1 MKTSSASPKQKAKTM
16 NKTAILTLTAA
27 ALLSTTDAVAQLKYP
42 STAKDNT
49 VDEYFGEKVADPYRW
64 LENDTSAATAEW
76 VREENLVSRKY
87 LDNIPMRKAILKR
100 LKETVNYEKRGMAFE
115 RGGKWYAYRNDG
127 LQNQAVLYQMDSY
140 DAPVS
145 EWRVWLDPNTLST
158 DGTVA
163 LKNTT
168 FSHDGKYMAYVI
180 SRNGSDWEEIYVKD
194 VATGKTLDDHI
205 VWAKFT
211 NASWQGDGFYYSA
224 YDAPKSEL
232 SSKNEYQKVY
242 YHKLGTP
249 QSQDELVFR
258 SFEEPLM
265 FHMAYVSE
273 DERFVYMYQSGGDGN
288 VLLVKDTKS
297 ENPRFIRLNNSYDY
311 NFSPVGNDDKHIYI
325 YTNENAPMA
334 KVLVFDIDNLGV
346 GKGREFIAEGDAM
359 LSSLQMAGKNHFIV
373 NYEKDAASYA
383 YLLDMQGKNLGEILL
398 PGIGTAG
405 FSSSED
411 TDEVFYNFTSYTT
424 PGSIYSYD
432 MATGKSKLFWKP
444 NVKFD
449 SDRYITEQV
458 FYTSKDGTRVPMFIT
473 HKKGMKL
480 NGKNPTLL
488 YAYGGFNISLTP
500 SFNVNRIPFLE
511 NGGVYV
517 VANIRGGAEYGD
529 KWHRDGTK
537 MKKQNVF
544 DDFIAAAEYLI
555 ANKYTSSEKL
565 AIQGGSNGGL
575 LMGAVTNQR
584 PDLFR
589 AVIAQVGVMD
599 MLRYHLFTVGW
610 NWAPDY
616 GRSDDSKEMF
626 EYLRAYSPLH
636 NIKNDGTKYPAIL
649 VTTGDHDDRV
659 VPAHSF
665 KYAATLQAANTGD
678 QPKLIRI
685 DSKAGHGSGKPISK
699 IIDEAA
705 DYYAF
710 MMKNLGMKI
719 K

>member
-1 MKTSSASPKQKAKTM
+1 MKQKILLLTMAAIAAQGFAQSPIAYPKT
-16 NKTAILTLTAA
+16 KT
-27 ALLSTTDAVAQLKYP
+27 VNQ
-42 STAKDNT
+42 
-49 VDEYFGEKVADPYRW
+49 VDEYFGVKVADPYRW
-64 LENDTSAATAEW
+64 LEDDNSAETAAW
-76 VREENLVSRKY
+76 VEAENKVTQDYISK
-87 LDNIPMRKAILKR
+87 IPFRNA
-100 LKETVNYEKRGMAFE
+100 LKEKMMKLQNYEKMGIPFKHH
-115 RGGKWYAYRNDG
+115 GKYFFYKNNG
-127 LQNQAVLYQMDSY
+127 LQNQSVLYEMDSL
-140 DAPVS
+140 DGTPREV
-145 EWRVWLDPNTLST
+145 LDPNKLSD

-163 LKNTT
+163 LKSVD
-168 FSHDGKYMAYVI
+168 FSKDGRYMAYTI
-180 SRNGSDWEEIYVKD
+180 SRSGSDWNEIYVKD
-194 VATGKTLDDHI
+194 MKESKMLDDHI

-359 LSSLQMAGKNHFIV
+359 LKSLQMAGKNHFIV
-373 NYEKDAASYA
+373 NYEKDAASHA

-710 MMKNLGMKI
+710 IMKNLGMKI

>member
-1 MKTSSASPKQKAKTM
+1 MKQKLLLLTMAAIAAQGFAQSPIAYPKT
-16 NKTAILTLTAA
+16 KT
-27 ALLSTTDAVAQLKYP
+27 VNQ
-42 STAKDNT
+42 
-49 VDEYFGEKVADPYRW
+49 VDEYFGVKVADPYRW
-64 LENDTSAATAEW
+64 LEDDNSAETAAW
-76 VREENLVSRKY
+76 VEAENKVTQDYISK
-87 LDNIPMRKAILKR
+87 IPFRNA
-100 LKETVNYEKRGMAFE
+100 LKEKMMKLQNYEKMGIPFKHH
-115 RGGKWYAYRNDG
+115 GKYFFYKNNG
-127 LQNQAVLYQMDSY
+127 LQNQSVLYEMDSL
-140 DAPVS
+140 DGTPREV
-145 EWRVWLDPNTLST
+145 LDPNKLSD

-163 LKNTT
+163 LKSVD
-168 FSHDGKYMAYVI
+168 FSKDGRYMAYTI
-180 SRNGSDWEEIYVKD
+180 SRSGSDWNEIYVKD
-194 VATGKTLDDHI
+194 MKEGKMLDDHI

-232 SSKNEYQKVY
+232 LSKNEYQKVY

-359 LSSLQMAGKNHFIV
+359 LKSLQMAGKNHFIV
-373 NYEKDAASYA
+373 NYEKDAASHA

-405 FSSSED
+405 FRSSED

-488 YAYGGFNISLTP
+488 YAYGGFSISLTP

-678 QPKLIRI
+678 QPKLIRF

>member
-1 MKTSSASPKQKAKTM
+1 MAAIAAQGFAQSPIAYPKTKTV
-16 NKTAILTLTAA
+16 N
-27 ALLSTTDAVAQLKYP
+27 Q
-42 STAKDNT
+42 
-49 VDEYFGEKVADPYRW
+49 VDEYFGVKVADPYRW
-64 LENDTSAATAEW
+64 LEDDNSAETAAW
-76 VREENLVSRKY
+76 VEAENKVTQDYISK
-87 LDNIPMRKAILKR
+87 IPFRNA
-100 LKETVNYEKRGMAFE
+100 LKEKMMKLQNYEKMGIPFKHH
-115 RGGKWYAYRNDG
+115 GKYFFYKNNG
-127 LQNQAVLYQMDSY
+127 LQNQSVLYEMDSL
-140 DAPVS
+140 DGTPRKV
-145 EWRVWLDPNTLST
+145 LDPNKLSD

-163 LKNTT
+163 LKSVD
-168 FSHDGKYMAYVI
+168 FSKDGRYMAYTI
-180 SRNGSDWEEIYVKD
+180 SRSGSDWNEIYVKD
-194 VATGKTLDDHI
+194 MKDGKMLDDHI

-373 NYEKDAASYA
+373 NYEKDAASHA

-511 NGGVYV
+511 NGVVYV
-517 VANIRGGAEYGD
+517 VANIRGGA
-529 KWHRDGTK
+529 
-537 MKKQNVF
+537 
-544 DDFIAAAEYLI
+544 
-555 ANKYTSSEKL
+555 
-565 AIQGGSNGGL
+565 
-575 LMGAVTNQR
+575 
-584 PDLFR
+584 
-589 AVIAQVGVMD
+589 
-599 MLRYHLFTVGW
+599 
-610 NWAPDY
+610 
-616 GRSDDSKEMF
+616 
-626 EYLRAYSPLH
+626 
-636 NIKNDGTKYPAIL
+636 
-649 VTTGDHDDRV
+649 
-659 VPAHSF
+659 
-665 KYAATLQAANTGD
+665 
-678 QPKLIRI
+678 
-685 DSKAGHGSGKPISK
+685 
-699 IIDEAA
+699 
-705 DYYAF
+705 
-710 MMKNLGMKI
+710 
-719 K
+719 

>member
-1 MKTSSASPKQKAKTM
+1 MAAIAAQGFAQSPIAYPKTKTV
-16 NKTAILTLTAA
+16 N
-27 ALLSTTDAVAQLKYP
+27 Q
-42 STAKDNT
+42 
-49 VDEYFGEKVADPYRW
+49 VDEYFGVKVADPYRW
-64 LENDTSAATAEW
+64 LEDDNSAETAAW
-76 VREENLVSRKY
+76 VEAENKVTQDYISK
-87 LDNIPMRKAILKR
+87 IPFRNA
-100 LKETVNYEKRGMAFE
+100 LKEKMMKLQNYEKMGIPFKHH
-115 RGGKWYAYRNDG
+115 GKYYFYKNNG
-127 LQNQAVLYQMDSY
+127 LQNQSVLYEMDSL
-140 DAPVS
+140 DGTPREV
-145 EWRVWLDPNTLST
+145 LDPNKLSD

-163 LKNTT
+163 LKSVD
-168 FSHDGKYMAYVI
+168 FSKDGRYMAYTI
-180 SRNGSDWEEIYVKD
+180 SRSGSDWNEIYVKD
-194 VATGKTLDDHI
+194 MKEGKMLDDHI

-311 NFSPVGNDDKHIYI
+311 NFSPVGNDDKNIYI

-359 LSSLQMAGKNHFIV
+359 LKSLQMAGKNHFIV
-373 NYEKDAASYA
+373 NYEKDAASHA
-383 YLLDMQGKNLGEILL
+383 YLLDMQGKNFGEILL

-458 FYTSKDGTRVPMFIT
+458 FYTSKDGTRVPMFTT

>member
-1 MKTSSASPKQKAKTM
+1 MKQKLLLLTMAAIAAQGFAQSPIAYPKT
-16 NKTAILTLTAA
+16 KT
-27 ALLSTTDAVAQLKYP
+27 VNQ
-42 STAKDNT
+42 
-49 VDEYFGEKVADPYRW
+49 VDEYFGVKVADPYRW
-64 LENDTSAATAEW
+64 LEDDNSAETAAW
-76 VREENLVSRKY
+76 VEAENKVTQDYISK
-87 LDNIPMRKAILKR
+87 IPFRNA
-100 LKETVNYEKRGMAFE
+100 LKEKMMKLQNYEKMGIPFKHH
-115 RGGKWYAYRNDG
+115 GKYFFYKNNG
-127 LQNQAVLYQMDSY
+127 LQNQSVLYEMNSLDGT
-140 DAPVS
+140 PREV
-145 EWRVWLDPNTLST
+145 LDPNKLSD

-163 LKNTT
+163 LKSVD
-168 FSHDGKYMAYVI
+168 FSKDGRYMAYTI
-180 SRNGSDWEEIYVKD
+180 SRSGSDWNEIYVKD
-194 VATGKTLDDHI
+194 MKEGKMLDDHI

-311 NFSPVGNDDKHIYI
+311 NFSPVGNDDKRIYI

-359 LSSLQMAGKNHFIV
+359 LKSLQMAAKNHFIV
-373 NYEKDAASYA
+373 NYEKDAASHA

-610 NWAPDY
+610 NWASDY

-626 EYLRAYSPLH
+626 EYLRVYSPLH

>member
-1 MKTSSASPKQKAKTM
+1 MKQKLLLLTM
-16 NKTAILTLTAA
+16 AAI
-27 ALLSTTDAVAQLKYP
+27 VAQGFAQSPIAYP
-42 STAKDNT
+42 KTKTVNQ
-49 VDEYFGEKVADPYRW
+49 VDEYFGVKVADPYRW
-64 LENDTSAATAEW
+64 LEDDNSAETAAW
-76 VREENLVSRKY
+76 VEAENKVTQDYISK
-87 LDNIPMRKAILKR
+87 IPFRNA
-100 LKETVNYEKRGMAFE
+100 LKEKMMKLQNYEKMGIPFKHH
-115 RGGKWYAYRNDG
+115 GKYFFYKNNG
-127 LQNQAVLYQMDSY
+127 LQNQSVLYEMDSL
-140 DAPVS
+140 DGTPREV
-145 EWRVWLDPNTLST
+145 LDPNKLSD

-163 LKNTT
+163 LKSVD
-168 FSHDGKYMAYVI
+168 FSKDGRYMAYTI
-180 SRNGSDWEEIYVKD
+180 SRSGSDWNEIYVKD
-194 VATGKTLDDHI
+194 MKEGKMLDDHI

-325 YTNENAPMA
+325 YINENAPMA

-359 LSSLQMAGKNHFIV
+359 LKSLQMAGKNHFIV
-373 NYEKDAASYA
+373 NYEKDAASHA
-383 YLLDMQGKNLGEILL
+383 YLLDMQGKNLGEIQH

>member
-1 MKTSSASPKQKAKTM
+1 MKQKLLLLTM
-16 NKTAILTLTAA
+16 AAI
-27 ALLSTTDAVAQLKYP
+27 VAQGFAQSPIAYP
-42 STAKDNT
+42 KTKTVNQ
-49 VDEYFGEKVADPYRW
+49 VDEYFGVKVADPYRW
-64 LENDTSAATAEW
+64 LEDDNSAETEQW
-76 VREENLVSRKY
+76 VKAQNQVTQAYISK
-87 LDNIPMRKAILKR
+87 IPFRNALKDKMMA
-100 LKETVNYEKRGMAFE
+100 LQNYEKCGIPFKHH
-115 RGGKWYAYRNDG
+115 GKYFFYKNNG
-127 LQNQAVLYQMDSY
+127 LQNQSVLYEMDSL
-140 DAPVS
+140 DGTPREV
-145 EWRVWLDPNTLST
+145 LDPNKLSD

-163 LKNTT
+163 LQSVD
-168 FSHDGKYMAYVI
+168 FSKDGRYMAYTI
-180 SRNGSDWEEIYVKD
+180 SRSGSDWNEIFVKD
-194 VATGKTLDDHI
+194 LSTGELLPDHI

-211 NASWQGDGFYYSA
+211 NAQWQGDGFYYSA
-224 YDAPKSEL
+224 YDAPEREL

-297 ENPRFIRLNNSYDY
+297 ENPRFIRLNNSYDF

-359 LSSLQMAGKNHFIV
+359 LTSLQKAGKSHFIV
-373 NYEKDAASYA
+373 NYEKDAASHA

-398 PGIGTAG
+398 PGIGSAG

-599 MLRYHLFTVGW
+599 MLRYHLFTIGW

-626 EYLRAYSPLH
+626 EYLCAYSPLH
-636 NIKNDGTKYPAIL
+636 NIKNDGTPYPAIL

-665 KYAATLQAANTGD
+665 KYAAALQAANTGN

-685 DSKAGHGSGKPISK
+685 ESKAGHGGGKPISK
-699 IIDEAA
+699 VIDEAA

-710 MMKNLGMKI
+710 MMSNLGMKL

>member
-1 MKTSSASPKQKAKTM
+1 MAAIAAQGFAQSPIAYPKTKTV
-16 NKTAILTLTAA
+16 N
-27 ALLSTTDAVAQLKYP
+27 Q
-42 STAKDNT
+42 
-49 VDEYFGEKVADPYRW
+49 VDEYFGVKVADPYRW
-64 LENDTSAATAEW
+64 LEDDNSAETAAW
-76 VREENLVSRKY
+76 VEAENKVTQDYISK
-87 LDNIPMRKAILKR
+87 IPFRNA
-100 LKETVNYEKRGMAFE
+100 LKEKMMKLQNYEKMGIPFKHH
-115 RGGKWYAYRNDG
+115 GKYFFYKNNG
-127 LQNQAVLYQMDSY
+127 LQNQSVLYEMDSL
-140 DAPVS
+140 DGTPREV
-145 EWRVWLDPNTLST
+145 LDPNKLSD

-163 LKNTT
+163 LKSVD
-168 FSHDGKYMAYVI
+168 FSKDGRYMAYTI
-180 SRNGSDWEEIYVKD
+180 SRSGSDWNEIYVKD
-194 VATGKTLDDHI
+194 MKVGKMLDDHI

-311 NFSPVGNDDKHIYI
+311 NFSPVGNDEKHIYI
-325 YTNENAPMA
+325 YANENAPMA

-373 NYEKDAASYA
+373 NYEKDAASHA

-432 MATGKSKLFWKP
+432 MVTGKSKLFWKP

-626 EYLRAYSPLH
+626 EYLHAYSPLH

>member
-1 MKTSSASPKQKAKTM
+1 MKQKLLLLTMAAIAAQGFAQSPIAYPKT
-16 NKTAILTLTAA
+16 KT
-27 ALLSTTDAVAQLKYP
+27 VNQ
-42 STAKDNT
+42 
-49 VDEYFGEKVADPYRW
+49 VDEYFGVKVADPYRW
-64 LENDTSAATAEW
+64 LEDDNSAETAAW
-76 VREENLVSRKY
+76 VEAENKVTQDYISK
-87 LDNIPMRKAILKR
+87 IPFRNA
-100 LKETVNYEKRGMAFE
+100 LKEKMMKLQNYEKMGIPFKHH
-115 RGGKWYAYRNDG
+115 GKYFFYKNNG
-127 LQNQAVLYQMDSY
+127 LQNQSVLYEMDSL
-140 DAPVS
+140 DGTPREV
-145 EWRVWLDPNTLST
+145 LDPNKLSD

-163 LKNTT
+163 LKSVD
-168 FSHDGKYMAYVI
+168 FSKDGRYMAYTI
-180 SRNGSDWEEIYVKD
+180 SRSGSDWNEIYVKD
-194 VATGKTLDDHI
+194 MKEGKMLDDHI

-211 NASWQGDGFYYSA
+211 NASWLGDGFYYSA

-311 NFSPVGNDDKHIYI
+311 NFSPVGNDDKRIYI

-373 NYEKDAASYA
+373 NYEKDAASHA

-444 NVKFD
+444 NVKFE

-665 KYAATLQAANTGD
+665 KYAATLQVANTGD

>member
-1 MKTSSASPKQKAKTM
+1 MKQKLLLLTMAAIAAQGFAQSPIAYPKT
-16 NKTAILTLTAA
+16 KT
-27 ALLSTTDAVAQLKYP
+27 VNQ
-42 STAKDNT
+42 
-49 VDEYFGEKVADPYRW
+49 VDEYFGVKVADPYRW
-64 LENDTSAATAEW
+64 LEDDNSAETAAW
-76 VREENLVSRKY
+76 VEAENKVTQDYISK
-87 LDNIPMRKAILKR
+87 IPFRNA
-100 LKETVNYEKRGMAFE
+100 LKEKMMKLQNYEKMGIPFKHH
-115 RGGKWYAYRNDG
+115 GKYFFYKNNG
-127 LQNQAVLYQMDSY
+127 LQNQSVLYEMDSL
-140 DAPVS
+140 DGTPREV
-145 EWRVWLDPNTLST
+145 LDPNKLSD

-163 LKNTT
+163 LKSVD
-168 FSHDGKYMAYVI
+168 FSKDGRYMAYTI
-180 SRNGSDWEEIYVKD
+180 SRSGSDWNEIYVKD
-194 VATGKTLDDHI
+194 MKDGKMLDDHI

-325 YTNENAPMA
+325 YTNENVPMA

-373 NYEKDAASYA
+373 NYEKDAASHA
-383 YLLDMQGKNLGEILL
+383 YLLDMQGKNLGEIQL

-405 FSSSED
+405 FSTSED

>member
-1 MKTSSASPKQKAKTM
+1 MKQKLLLLTMAAIAAQGFAQSPIAYPKT
-16 NKTAILTLTAA
+16 KT
-27 ALLSTTDAVAQLKYP
+27 VNQ
-42 STAKDNT
+42 
-49 VDEYFGEKVADPYRW
+49 VDEYFGVKVADPYRW
-64 LENDTSAATAEW
+64 LEDDNSAETAAW
-76 VREENLVSRKY
+76 VEAENKVTQDYISK
-87 LDNIPMRKAILKR
+87 IPFRNA
-100 LKETVNYEKRGMAFE
+100 LKEKMMKLQNYEKMGIPFKHH
-115 RGGKWYAYRNDG
+115 GKYFFYKNNG
-127 LQNQAVLYQMDSY
+127 LQNQSVLYEMDSL
-140 DAPVS
+140 DGTPREV
-145 EWRVWLDPNTLST
+145 LDPNKLSD

-163 LKNTT
+163 LKSVD
-168 FSHDGKYMAYVI
+168 FSKDGRYMAYTI
-180 SRNGSDWEEIYVKD
+180 SRSGSDWNEIYVKD
-194 VATGKTLDDHI
+194 MKEGKMLDDHI

-334 KVLVFDIDNLGV
+334 KVPVFDIDNLGV

-359 LSSLQMAGKNHFIV
+359 LKSLQMAGKNHFIV
-373 NYEKDAASYA
+373 NYEKDAASHA
-383 YLLDMQGKNLGEILL
+383 YLLDMQGKNLGEIQL
-398 PGIGTAG
+398 PGIGPAG

>member
-1 MKTSSASPKQKAKTM
+1 MA
-16 NKTAILTLTAA
+16 AI
-27 ALLSTTDAVAQLKYP
+27 VAQGFAQSPIVYP
-42 STAKDNT
+42 KTKTVNQ
-49 VDEYFGEKVADPYRW
+49 VDEYFGVKVADPYRW
-64 LENDTSAATAEW
+64 LEDDNSAETAAW
-76 VREENLVSRKY
+76 VEAENKVTQDYISK
-87 LDNIPMRKAILKR
+87 IPFRNA
-100 LKETVNYEKRGMAFE
+100 LKEKMMKLQNYEKMGIPFKHH
-115 RGGKWYAYRNDG
+115 GKYFFYKNNG
-127 LQNQAVLYQMDSY
+127 LQNQSVLYEMDSL
-140 DAPVS
+140 DGTPREV
-145 EWRVWLDPNTLST
+145 LDPNKLSD

-163 LKNTT
+163 LKSVD
-168 FSHDGKYMAYVI
+168 FSKDGRYMAYTI
-180 SRNGSDWEEIYVKD
+180 SRNGSDWNEIYVKD
-194 VATGKTLDDHI
+194 MKEGKMLDDHI

-325 YTNENAPMA
+325 YANENAPMA

-373 NYEKDAASYA
+373 NYEKDAASHA

-575 LMGAVTNQR
+575 LMGVVTNQR

>member
-1 MKTSSASPKQKAKTM
+1 MKQSFLLLLMATTIASQGMAQSTIPYPKAKTV
-16 NKTAILTLTAA
+16 N
-27 ALLSTTDAVAQLKYP
+27 Q
-42 STAKDNT
+42 
-49 VDEYFGEKVADPYRW
+49 VDEYFGVKVADPYRW
-64 LENDTSAATAEW
+64 LEDDNSAETAAW
-76 VREENLVSRKY
+76 VEAENKVTQDYISK
-87 LDNIPMRKAILKR
+87 IPFRNALKDK
-100 LKETVNYEKRGMAFE
+100 LMKLQNYEKMGIPFKHH
-115 RGGKWYAYRNDG
+115 GKYYFYKNNG
-127 LQNQAVLYQMDSY
+127 LQNQSVLYEMDSL
-140 DAPVS
+140 DGTPREV
-145 EWRVWLDPNTLST
+145 LDPNKLSD

-163 LKNTT
+163 LKSVD
-168 FSHDGKYMAYVI
+168 FSKDGRYMAYTI
-180 SRNGSDWEEIYVKD
+180 SRSGSDWNEIYVKD
-194 VATGKTLDDHI
+194 MNSGKLLEDHI

-211 NASWQGDGFYYSA
+211 NASWQGNGFYYSA
-224 YDAPKSEL
+224 YDAPESEL

-265 FHMAYVSE
+265 FHMAAVSD
-273 DERFVYMYQSGGDGN
+273 DERFVYMLQSDGDGN
-288 VLLVKDTKS
+288 VLYVKDSKS
-297 ENPRFIRLNNSYDY
+297 ENPRFIRLNNSYDFD
-311 NFSPVGNDDKHIYI
+311 FSPIGNDDKHIFVQ
-325 YTNENAPMA
+325 TNENAPMA
-334 KVLVFDIDNLGV
+334 KVLAFDIDNLGL
-346 GKGREFIAEGDAM
+346 GKCRDFIAESDVM
-359 LSSLQMAGKNHFIV
+359 LTSLQMAGKNHFIV
-373 NYEKDAASYA
+373 NYEKDAASHA
-383 YLLDMQGKNLGEILL
+383 YLLDKQGKNLGEIEL
-398 PGIGTAG
+398 PGIGSVG
-405 FSSSED
+405 FSSNDE

-449 SDRYITEQV
+449 CDKYITEQI
-458 FYTSKDGTRVPMFIT
+458 FYTSKDGTRVPMFVT

-480 NGKNPTLL
+480 DGKNPTLL
-488 YAYGGFNISLTP
+488 YAYGGFNISLNP
-500 SFNVNRIPFLE
+500 SFSVNRIPFLE

-537 MKKQNVF
+537 LKKQNVF
-544 DDFIAAAEYLI
+544 DDFIAAAEFLI
-555 ANKYTSSEKL
+555 ANKYTSNDKL
-565 AIQGGSNGGL
+565 AIMGGSNGGL

-599 MLRYHLFTVGW
+599 MLRYHLFTIGW
-610 NWAPDY
+610 NWASDY

-636 NIKNDGTKYPAIL
+636 NIKNDGTAYPAIL

-665 KYAATLQAANTGD
+665 KYAATLQAANTGN

-699 IIDEAA
+699 VIDEAA

-710 MMKNLGMKI
+710 MMKNLGMKL

>member
-1 MKTSSASPKQKAKTM
+1 MKQKLLLLTMAAIAAQGFAQSPIAYPKT
-16 NKTAILTLTAA
+16 KT
-27 ALLSTTDAVAQLKYP
+27 VNQ
-42 STAKDNT
+42 
-49 VDEYFGEKVADPYRW
+49 VDEYFGVKVADPYRW
-64 LENDTSAATAEW
+64 LEDDNSAETAAW
-76 VREENLVSRKY
+76 VEAENKVTQDYISK
-87 LDNIPMRKAILKR
+87 IPFRNA
-100 LKETVNYEKRGMAFE
+100 LKEKMMKLQNYEKMGIPFKHH
-115 RGGKWYAYRNDG
+115 GKYFFYKNNG
-127 LQNQAVLYQMDSY
+127 LQNQSVLYEMDSLGGT
-140 DAPVS
+140 PREV
-145 EWRVWLDPNTLST
+145 LDPNKLSD

-163 LKNTT
+163 LKSVD
-168 FSHDGKYMAYVI
+168 FSKDGRYMAYTI
-180 SRNGSDWEEIYVKD
+180 SRSGSDWNEIYVKD
-194 VATGKTLDDHI
+194 MKEGKMLDDHI
-205 VWAKFT
+205 VWAKFA

-311 NFSPVGNDDKHIYI
+311 NFSPVGNDDKYIYI

-346 GKGREFIAEGDAM
+346 DKGREFIAEGDAM

-373 NYEKDAASYA
+373 NYEKDAASHA

-449 SDRYITEQV
+449 SDRYITKQV

>member
-1 MKTSSASPKQKAKTM
+1 MAAIAAQGFAQSPIAYPKTKTV
-16 NKTAILTLTAA
+16 N
-27 ALLSTTDAVAQLKYP
+27 Q
-42 STAKDNT
+42 
-49 VDEYFGEKVADPYRW
+49 VDEYFGVKVADPYRW
-64 LENDTSAATAEW
+64 LEDDNSAETAAW
-76 VREENLVSRKY
+76 VEAENKVTQDYISK
-87 LDNIPMRKAILKR
+87 IPFRNA
-100 LKETVNYEKRGMAFE
+100 LKEKMMKLQNYEKMGIPFKHH
-115 RGGKWYAYRNDG
+115 GKYFFYKNNG
-127 LQNQAVLYQMDSY
+127 LQNQSVLYEMDSL
-140 DAPVS
+140 DGTPREV
-145 EWRVWLDPNTLST
+145 LDPNKLSD

-163 LKNTT
+163 LKSVD
-168 FSHDGKYMAYVI
+168 FSKDGRYMAYTI
-180 SRNGSDWEEIYVKD
+180 SRSGSDWNEIYVKD
-194 VATGKTLDDHI
+194 MKEGKMLDDHI

-288 VLLVKDTKS
+288 MLLVKDTKS

-325 YTNENAPMA
+325 CTNENAPMA

-373 NYEKDAASYA
+373 NYEKDAASHA
-383 YLLDMQGKNLGEILL
+383 YLLDMQGKNLGEIQL

-473 HKKGMKL
+473 HKMGMKL

-488 YAYGGFNISLTP
+488 YAYGGFSISLTP

>member
-1 MKTSSASPKQKAKTM
+1 MKQKLLLLTMAAIAAQGFAQSPIAYPKT
-16 NKTAILTLTAA
+16 KT
-27 ALLSTTDAVAQLKYP
+27 VNQ
-42 STAKDNT
+42 
-49 VDEYFGEKVADPYRW
+49 VDEYFGVKVADPYRW
-64 LENDTSAATAEW
+64 LEDDNSAETAAW
-76 VREENLVSRKY
+76 VEAENKVTQDYISK
-87 LDNIPMRKAILKR
+87 IPFRNA
-100 LKETVNYEKRGMAFE
+100 LKEKMMKLQNYEKMGIPFKHH
-115 RGGKWYAYRNDG
+115 GKYFFYKNNG
-127 LQNQAVLYQMDSY
+127 LQNQSVLYEMDSL
-140 DAPVS
+140 DGTPREV
-145 EWRVWLDPNTLST
+145 LDPNKLSD

-163 LKNTT
+163 LKSVD
-168 FSHDGKYMAYVI
+168 FSKDGRYMAYTI
-180 SRNGSDWEEIYVKD
+180 SRSGSDWNEIYVKD
-194 VATGKTLDDHI
+194 MKEGKMLDDHI

-311 NFSPVGNDDKHIYI
+311 NFSPVGNDDKRIYI

-373 NYEKDAASYA
+373 NYEKDAASHA

-678 QPKLIRI
+678 QLKLIRI

>member
-1 MKTSSASPKQKAKTM
+1 MKQKLLLLTMAAIAAQGFAQSPIAYPKT
-16 NKTAILTLTAA
+16 KT
-27 ALLSTTDAVAQLKYP
+27 VNQ
-42 STAKDNT
+42 
-49 VDEYFGEKVADPYRW
+49 VDEYFGVKVADPYRW
-64 LENDTSAATAEW
+64 LEDDNSAETAAW
-76 VREENLVSRKY
+76 VEAENKVTQDYISK
-87 LDNIPMRKAILKR
+87 IPFRNA
-100 LKETVNYEKRGMAFE
+100 LKEKMMKLQNYEKMGIPFKHH
-115 RGGKWYAYRNDG
+115 GKYFFYKNNG
-127 LQNQAVLYQMDSY
+127 LQNQSVLYEMDSL
-140 DAPVS
+140 DGTPREV
-145 EWRVWLDPNTLST
+145 LDPNKLSD

-163 LKNTT
+163 LKSVD
-168 FSHDGKYMAYVI
+168 FSKDGRYMAYTI
-180 SRNGSDWEEIYVKD
+180 SRSGSDWNEIYVKD
-194 VATGKTLDDHI
+194 MKEGKMLDDHI

-325 YTNENAPMA
+325 YTNENALMA

-373 NYEKDAASYA
+373 NYEKDAASHA
-383 YLLDMQGKNLGEILL
+383 YVLDMQGKNLGEILL

-449 SDRYITEQV
+449 SNRYITEQV

>member
-1 MKTSSASPKQKAKTM
+1 MA
-16 NKTAILTLTAA
+16 AI
-27 ALLSTTDAVAQLKYP
+27 VAQGFAQSPIAYP
-42 STAKDNT
+42 KTKTVNQ
-49 VDEYFGEKVADPYRW
+49 VDEYFGVKVADPYRW
-64 LENDTSAATAEW
+64 LEDDNSAETAAW
-76 VREENLVSRKY
+76 VEAENKVTQDYISK
-87 LDNIPMRKAILKR
+87 IPFRNA
-100 LKETVNYEKRGMAFE
+100 LKEKMMKLQNYEKMGIPFKHH
-115 RGGKWYAYRNDG
+115 GKYFFYKNNG
-127 LQNQAVLYQMDSY
+127 LQNQSVLYEMDSL
-140 DAPVS
+140 DGTPREV
-145 EWRVWLDPNTLST
+145 LDPNKLSD

-163 LKNTT
+163 LKSVD
-168 FSHDGKYMAYVI
+168 FSKDGRYMAYTI
-180 SRNGSDWEEIYVKD
+180 SRSGSDWNEIYVKD
-194 VATGKTLDDHI
+194 MKEGKMLDDHI
-205 VWAKFT
+205 VWAKFS

-325 YTNENAPMA
+325 YANENAPMA

-373 NYEKDAASYA
+373 NYEKDAASHA
-383 YLLDMQGKNLGEILL
+383 YLLDMQGKNLGEIQL

-458 FYTSKDGTRVPMFIT
+458 FYTSKDDTRVPMFIT

>member
-1 MKTSSASPKQKAKTM
+1 MAAFAAQGFAQSPIAYPKTKTV
-16 NKTAILTLTAA
+16 N
-27 ALLSTTDAVAQLKYP
+27 Q
-42 STAKDNT
+42 
-49 VDEYFGEKVADPYRW
+49 VDEYFGVKVADPYRW
-64 LENDTSAATAEW
+64 LEDDNSAETAAW
-76 VREENLVSRKY
+76 VEAENKVTQDYISK
-87 LDNIPMRKAILKR
+87 IPFRNA
-100 LKETVNYEKRGMAFE
+100 LKEKMMKLQNYEKMGIPFKHH
-115 RGGKWYAYRNDG
+115 GKYFFYKNNG
-127 LQNQAVLYQMDSY
+127 LQNQSVLYEMDSL
-140 DAPVS
+140 DGTPREV
-145 EWRVWLDPNTLST
+145 LDPNKLSD

-163 LKNTT
+163 LKSVD
-168 FSHDGKYMAYVI
+168 FSKDGRYMAYTI
-180 SRNGSDWEEIYVKD
+180 SRSGSDWNEIYVKD
-194 VATGKTLDDHI
+194 MKEGKMLDDHI

-334 KVLVFDIDNLGV
+334 KALVFDIDNLGV

-373 NYEKDAASYA
+373 NYEKDAASHA

-432 MATGKSKLFWKP
+432 MPTGKSKLFWKP

>member
-1 MKTSSASPKQKAKTM
+1 MKQKLLLLTMAAIAAQGFAQSPIAYPKT
-16 NKTAILTLTAA
+16 KT
-27 ALLSTTDAVAQLKYP
+27 VNQ
-42 STAKDNT
+42 
-49 VDEYFGEKVADPYRW
+49 VDEYFGVKVADPYRW
-64 LENDTSAATAEW
+64 LEDDNSAETAAW
-76 VREENLVSRKY
+76 VEAENKVTQDYISK
-87 LDNIPMRKAILKR
+87 IPFRNA
-100 LKETVNYEKRGMAFE
+100 LKEKMMKLQNYEKMGIPFKHH
-115 RGGKWYAYRNDG
+115 GKYFFYKNNG
-127 LQNQAVLYQMDSY
+127 LQNQSVLYEMDSL
-140 DAPVS
+140 DGTPREV
-145 EWRVWLDPNTLST
+145 LDPNKLSD

-163 LKNTT
+163 LKSVD
-168 FSHDGKYMAYVI
+168 FSKDGRYMAYTI
-180 SRNGSDWEEIYVKD
+180 SRSGSDWNEIYVKD
-194 VATGKTLDDHI
+194 MKEGKMLDDHI

-325 YTNENAPMA
+325 YANENAPMA

-373 NYEKDAASYA
+373 NYEKDAASHA
-383 YLLDMQGKNLGEILL
+383 YLLDMQGKNLGEIQL

-610 NWAPDY
+610 NWASDY

>member
-1 MKTSSASPKQKAKTM
+1 MKQKLLLLTMAAIAAQGFAQSPIAYPKT
-16 NKTAILTLTAA
+16 KT
-27 ALLSTTDAVAQLKYP
+27 VNQ
-42 STAKDNT
+42 
-49 VDEYFGEKVADPYRW
+49 VDEYFGVKVADPYRW
-64 LENDTSAATAEW
+64 LEDDNSAETAAW
-76 VREENLVSRKY
+76 VDAENKVTQDYISK
-87 LDNIPMRKAILKR
+87 IPFRNA
-100 LKETVNYEKRGMAFE
+100 LKEKMMKLQNYEKMGIPFKHH
-115 RGGKWYAYRNDG
+115 GKYFFYKNNG
-127 LQNQAVLYQMDSY
+127 LQNQSVLYEMDSL
-140 DAPVS
+140 DGTPREV
-145 EWRVWLDPNTLST
+145 LDPNKLSD

-163 LKNTT
+163 LKSVD
-168 FSHDGKYMAYVI
+168 FSKDGRYMAYTI
-180 SRNGSDWEEIYVKD
+180 SRSGSDWNEIYVKD
-194 VATGKTLDDHI
+194 MKVGKMLDDHI

-232 SSKNEYQKVY
+232 SSKNEYQKVF

-325 YTNENAPMA
+325 YTNENTPMA

-359 LSSLQMAGKNHFIV
+359 LKSLQMAGKNHFIV
-373 NYEKDAASYA
+373 NYEKDAASHA

-449 SDRYITEQV
+449 SNRYITEQV

>member
-1 MKTSSASPKQKAKTM
+1 MKQKLLLLTMAAIAAQGFAQSPIAYPKT
-16 NKTAILTLTAA
+16 KT
-27 ALLSTTDAVAQLKYP
+27 VNQ
-42 STAKDNT
+42 
-49 VDEYFGEKVADPYRW
+49 VDEYFGVKVADPYRW
-64 LENDTSAATAEW
+64 LEDDNSAETAAW
-76 VREENLVSRKY
+76 VEAENKVTQDYISK
-87 LDNIPMRKAILKR
+87 IPFRNA
-100 LKETVNYEKRGMAFE
+100 LKEKMMKLQNYEKMGIPFKHH
-115 RGGKWYAYRNDG
+115 GKYFFYKNNG
-127 LQNQAVLYQMDSY
+127 LQNQSVLYEMDSL
-140 DAPVS
+140 DGTPREV
-145 EWRVWLDPNTLST
+145 LDPNKLSD

-163 LKNTT
+163 LKSVD
-168 FSHDGKYMAYVI
+168 FSKDGRYMAYTI
-180 SRNGSDWEEIYVKD
+180 SRSGSDWNEIYVKD
-194 VATGKTLDDHI
+194 MKEGKMLDDHI

-311 NFSPVGNDDKHIYI
+311 NFSPAGNDDKHIYI

-373 NYEKDAASYA
+373 NYEKDAASHA

-500 SFNVNRIPFLE
+500 SFNVNRILFLE

-529 KWHRDGTK
+529 KWHRNGTK

-636 NIKNDGTKYPAIL
+636 NIKTDGTKYPAIL

>member
-1 MKTSSASPKQKAKTM
+1 MAAIAAQGFAQSPIAYPKTKTV
-16 NKTAILTLTAA
+16 N
-27 ALLSTTDAVAQLKYP
+27 Q
-42 STAKDNT
+42 
-49 VDEYFGEKVADPYRW
+49 VDEYFGVKVADPYRW
-64 LENDTSAATAEW
+64 LEDDNSAETAAW
-76 VREENLVSRKY
+76 VEAENKVTQDYISK
-87 LDNIPMRKAILKR
+87 IPFRNA
-100 LKETVNYEKRGMAFE
+100 LKEKMMKLQNYEKMGIPFKHH
-115 RGGKWYAYRNDG
+115 GKYFFYKNNG
-127 LQNQAVLYQMDSY
+127 LQNQSVLYEMDSL
-140 DAPVS
+140 DGTPREV
-145 EWRVWLDPNTLST
+145 LDPNKLSD

-163 LKNTT
+163 LKSVD
-168 FSHDGKYMAYVI
+168 FSKDGRYMAYTI
-180 SRNGSDWEEIYVKD
+180 SRSGSDWNEIYVKD
-194 VATGKTLDDHI
+194 MKESKMLDDHI

-325 YTNENAPMA
+325 YTNENVPMA

-359 LSSLQMAGKNHFIV
+359 LKSLQMAGKNHFIV
-373 NYEKDAASYA
+373 NYEKDAASHA

>member
-1 MKTSSASPKQKAKTM
+1 MKQKLLLLTMAAIAAQGFAQSPIAYPKT
-16 NKTAILTLTAA
+16 KT
-27 ALLSTTDAVAQLKYP
+27 VNQ
-42 STAKDNT
+42 
-49 VDEYFGEKVADPYRW
+49 VDEYFGVKVADPYRW
-64 LENDTSAATAEW
+64 LEDDNSAETAAW
-76 VREENLVSRKY
+76 VEAENKVTQDYISK
-87 LDNIPMRKAILKR
+87 IPFRNA
-100 LKETVNYEKRGMAFE
+100 LKEKMMKLQNYEKMGIPFKHH
-115 RGGKWYAYRNDG
+115 GKYFFYKNNG
-127 LQNQAVLYQMDSY
+127 LQNQSVLYEMDSL
-140 DAPVS
+140 DGTPREV
-145 EWRVWLDPNTLST
+145 LDPNKLSD

-163 LKNTT
+163 LKSVD
-168 FSHDGKYMAYVI
+168 FSKDGRYMAYTI
-180 SRNGSDWEEIYVKD
+180 SRSGSDWNEIYVRDMKE
-194 VATGKTLDDHI
+194 GKMLDDHI

-325 YTNENAPMA
+325 CTNENAPMA
-334 KVLVFDIDNLGV
+334 KVLLFDIDNLGV

-359 LSSLQMAGKNHFIV
+359 LKSLQMAGKNHFIV
-373 NYEKDAASYA
+373 NYEKDAASHA
-383 YLLDMQGKNLGEILL
+383 YLLDMQGKNLGEIQL